1 MPLVCIVGLIIIIL
15 HATDNHLELHIMRIR
30 LLTGMA
36 IALGVV
42 LAINSCKKESGD
54 EKIPVTGVTLNET
67 SMSIDVGDDFQLFA
81 NSSKNW
87 MLYILWR

>member
-1 MPLVCIVGLIIIIL
+1 MPSIP
-15 HATDNHLELHIMRIR
+15 AN
-30 LLTGMA
+30 
-36 IALGVV
+36 
-42 LAINSCKKESGD
+42 KESGD